1 MRKFLI
7 SAALVGLVAAAA
19 PAAAQYDYSRDRGY
33 DDRYDQRYD
42 RDYRGGQQIDR
53 QLDNIVQRIDR
64 AFQRRLISSS
74 EARRLR
80 SQADDIARLHDRYR
94 RNGLSPREH
103 QDLQYRIHNLRQ
115 RLQWERRE
123 GREER
128 RWDDRRD
135 RW

>member
-7 SAALVGLVAAAA
+7 SALLLSAAAA
-19 PAAAQYDYSRDRGY
+19 ATPAAAQYDYDRQG
-33 DDRYDQRYD
+33 RYDY
-42 RDYRGGQQIDR
+42 DYRGGQQIER
-53 QLDNIVQRIDR
+53 QLGMIVERIDR
-64 AFQRRLISSS
+64 AYQRRLISDR

-80 SQADDIARLHDRYR
+80 NEANDIGRRYDRYR
-94 RNGLSPREH
+94 RNGLNGYEH
-103 QDLQYRIHNLRQ
+103 QDLQRRIQHLRQ